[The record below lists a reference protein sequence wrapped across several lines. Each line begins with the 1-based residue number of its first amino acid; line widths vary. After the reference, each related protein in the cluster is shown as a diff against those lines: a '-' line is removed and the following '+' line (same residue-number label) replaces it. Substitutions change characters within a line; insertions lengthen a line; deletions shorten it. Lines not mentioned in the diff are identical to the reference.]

1 VKRER
6 LRGGNR
12 EGEIIR
18 CGKKERWEGR
28 EGGTREGMRERERER
43 ERIYLSLYDIHQEIP
58 KKGLFI
64 FILIILITH
73 PSPSPHP
80 RPNPS
85 HD

>member
-18 CGKKERWEGR
+18 YGKKERWEGR

-43 ERIYLSLYDIHQEIP
+43 EREN
-58 KKGLFI
+58 LFE
-64 FILIILITH
+64 FI
-73 PSPSPHP
+73 
-80 RPNPS
+80 
-85 HD
+85 